1 MTEPGTQAISA
12 TSRPVAAD
20 KLVVQGLVALAAT
33 VGVIQVILADFP
45 PLLWLSSSCLGLIAI
60 TCLLRLLAVP
70 GFVTPWA
77 VYATSLGLGYGIGTV
92 NTLARG
98 YLDGISI
105 LQVTYADK
113 EHIALAVGFVLVL
126 VAMLLLA
133 GSLDKARLI
142 PSSDFT
148 KGDRQAMLGL
158 LMFFAAAAVMG
169 VLTGS
174 IGFGGGQGSEE
185 GSGRISAFGNLLSSS
200 MTAAMATGLFVFAND
215 PNPKT
220 KRIALLLCL
229 VLMAPILLGGRR
241 SFIFGLLVGG
251 IAFFAAA
258 GPKILFNKRAIA
270 AILTI
275 GIATVFIAKFYFAMR
290 IASHRLD
297 PNPGVTQLVSGAWDV
312 ITHPEDGLDEANAE
326 NQATR
331 PFIVGY
337 FAELL
342 QLSAP
347 EKTTGGDLLFLD
359 LATVVPTAIWPGKWR
374 VIQMIGSEEIACH
387 PVLGIPSWDA
397 ANNILTAGLCDFW
410 IPGVFMYPLGLML
423 LYSLIHR
430 LLTRLPGIVHA
441 MVGFATAEV
450 LFQVETTIT
459 TYFVSL
465 RNLIMIGAF
474 VWAVLAVIRYVNG
487 LPLVQYELKQR
498 ALRKQ
503 RLAELRAGRP

>member
-1 MTEPGTQAISA
+1 MTAPCTQAIHEHFKPA
-12 TSRPVAAD
+12 TSGKSVE
-20 KLVVQGLVALAAT
+20 QGLVALAAT
-33 VGVIQVILADFP
+33 MGVVQVILADFP
-45 PLLWLSSSCLGLIAI
+45 PLLWLSSSCLGLIAV
-60 TCLLRLLAVP
+60 TSLLRLLAVP

-77 VYATSLGLGYGIGTV
+77 VYATSLGLGYGIGTI

-113 EHIALAVGFVLVL
+113 EHIALAVGFVLIL
-126 VAMLLLA
+126 VAMLLFA
-133 GSLDKARLI
+133 GSVDKARLI
-142 PSSDFT
+142 PSSEFT
-148 KGDRQAMLGL
+148 KADRQAMLL
-158 LMFFAAAAVMG
+158 LLVFFAAAAVMG

-174 IGFGGGQGSEE
+174 IGFGGSQGSEE

-200 MTAAMATGLFVFAND
+200 MTAAMATGLFVFAKD
-215 PNPKT
+215 PNPRT
-220 KRIALLLCL
+220 KRIAFLLCL
-229 VLMAPILLGGRR
+229 VLTAPILLGGRR
-241 SFIFGLLVGG
+241 SFIFGLLVGA
-251 IAFFAAA
+251 IAFFAAGGA
-258 GPKILFNKRAIA
+258 KSIFNKRAIA
-270 AILTI
+270 
-275 GIATVFIAKFYFAMR
+275 GIFALVLVAMSVTKFYYAMR
-290 IASHRLD
+290 LASYKLD
-297 PNPGVTQLVSGAWDV
+297 TKPPLTELVAGAWDV
-312 ITHPEDGLDEANAE
+312 ITHPEDGLNEANAE

-342 QLSAP
+342 QHSTP
-347 EKTTGGDLLFLD
+347 TKTTGGDILYLD
-359 LATVVPTAIWPGKWR
+359 MATVVPTSIWPGKWKI
-374 VIQMIGSEEIACH
+374 IQQIGSDEAACH
-387 PVLGIPSWDA
+387 PVLGIPGWDA

-410 IPGVFMYPLGLML
+410 IPGVFLYPLGVML

-474 VWAVLAVIRYVNG
+474 VWAVLALIRYVNG
-487 LPLVQYELKQR
+487 LPLVQHHLQQR
-498 ALRKQ
+498 ALRRQ
-503 RLAELRAGRP
+503 RLAELRKGVT